1 MSILLN
7 TNDFQDQSISEILM
21 KNRITNEAPTTFK
34 KDNKYIDNDD
44 IKKYINRC
52 KKKKCTIC
60 PFNLS
65 LSSTAQST
73 ITTLNSLSKKDD
85 SKLNKFLKN
94 LSINKTLKRSNSRK
108 GTGKLKKPR
117 SDDMK
122 FLYNIFF
129 DYEENESSLSVIKE
143 RSEKNNKDTKST
155 EGKYDL
161 NKLRNYLIKNQS
173 EYNEGADIIVIKQ
186 EKMMEFYDYYIMN
199 KLEDLIA
206 RYSLV
211 IFLLVKA
218 DNELEAKNIFLLMIK
233 ENIKYFN
240 YIEEKILYQ
249 FTVYKDKNVFKDTNQ
264 MNYQLIKIYSFII
277 RYSQLFNTMKYRN
290 KFMGRYYR
298 IINLNYHYFL
308 NFSNFHGFNYETKD
322 QIKYWL
328 SFYLSYVNY
337 FSISNYS
344 SLSVPISLNSVILS
358 LYKNSD
364 ENFLTKLEK
373 KLIINTTYNQGLLY
387 YIIDKKEEALFSL
400 RKAEINIKIMDDKRK
415 TTKKEIQTT
424 NRKDKFTSNTNLAK
438 VPYFDANE
446 MNESK
451 KHLSNRVFIPARLK
465 KARLAGQNGYISE
478 KNIFLMKSLK
488 HRKVSIA
495 NLLYEDIENIFKNF
509 ALIKIRIP
517 NIKSLMEYGLE
528 VGKLNFNDVSELEK
542 SFTLKFHKSESTGSP
557 HMRNSQCLRS
567 MNKLAEIDYPASLT
581 NPILIKIELL
591 IGEIEINK
599 KNLNKAY
606 EHVLKTFFLL
616 ILLKITKFNEYQN
629 EYFKIKKTL
638 HAYLKKIDTLC
649 DEKIEQSSNND
660 SDEIDSKGGSLINLN
675 YNDNFEEKKRSTN
688 DETIMKEF
696 EKFFIFL
703 NSLSLYQ
710 FKILNETQPE
720 NIIRNDLPILF
731 SSQFKDC
738 LSNIQR
744 LQLNSLQTLALNR
757 FTILR
762 NPNGWILPCNLNTDL
777 LNPNKQNESENSC
790 TNINYLNNFKG
801 MKFFSFQ
808 NRKREYNSYKKILSS
823 KKINIETQEFLHK
836 YIELVMK
843 VLRNSSDKEIQ
854 YMICYP
860 SLLVHSIKKYLKK
873 LEKKYKA
880 NGKELDSMLFANNIN
895 NGNDNIHKYDFRKS
909 TCSERFN
916 FKNRLSNANFMYQKK
931 KFTIYKKASDNKS
944 RRRNKSTGNI
954 FLNQNIMNGLN
965 QNCFLNDEKGT
976 KDYNDSYE
984 DYKLSIDSYYDD

>member
-1 MSILLN
+1 MSIFLN
-7 TNDFQDQSISEILM
+7 TNDFKDQSISEILM

-34 KDNKYIDNDD
+34 KDKKYIDSDD
-44 IKKYINRC
+44 VNKYINRC

-65 LSSTAQST
+65 SSSTVQST

-108 GTGKLKKPR
+108 NTGKFKKPR

-129 DYEENESSLSVIKE
+129 NYEENESSLSVIKE
-143 RSEKNNKDTKST
+143 RDEKNNKDIKRP

-161 NKLRNYLIKNQS
+161 NKLRNYLIRNQK
-173 EYNEGADIIVIKQ
+173 EYNEGADIIVIKK
-186 EKMMEFYDYYIMN
+186 EKTMEFYDYYIMN

-206 RYSLV
+206 RYSFI
-211 IFLLVKA
+211 IFLFVKA
-218 DNELEAKNIFLLMIK
+218 DKALEAKEIFLLMIK
-233 ENIKYFN
+233 ENLKYFN
-240 YIEEKILYQ
+240 YIEDKIVYQ
-249 FTVYKDKNVFKDTNQ
+249 FTVYKDKNMFKDTNQ
-264 MNYQLIKIYSFII
+264 MNYQMIKIYSFII

-298 IINLNYHYFL
+298 IINLNYHYYL
-308 NFSNFHGFNYETKD
+308 NFSNFHGFNYEIKD

-344 SLSVPISLNSVILS
+344 SLKVPISLYSVILS

-364 ENFLTKLEK
+364 ENFLTKSEK
-373 KLIINTTYNQGLLY
+373 KLIIKTSYNQGLLL
-387 YIIDKKEEALFSL
+387 YINDKKEEALFIL
-400 RKAEINIKIMDDKRK
+400 KKAETNIKIIDDKRR
-415 TTKKEIQTT
+415 TTKKEIQT
-424 NRKDKFTSNTNLAK
+424 NSRKDKFSSNTSLGK
-438 VPYFDANE
+438 VPFFDL
-446 MNESK
+446 NESK
-451 KHLSNRVFIPARLK
+451 NPLRNRVFVPTRLK
-465 KARLAGQNGYISE
+465 KKNTAEQNGYISE
-478 KNIFLMKSLK
+478 KALLMKTMK
-488 HRKVSIA
+488 HRRVSIA
-495 NLLYEDIENIFKNF
+495 NGLYEDVENIFKNF
-509 ALIKIRIP
+509 ALTKVGISDIKLLI
-517 NIKSLMEYGLE
+517 EYGLE
-528 VGKLNFNDVSELEK
+528 VGKLNINDIGELEK
-542 SFTLKFHKSESTGSP
+542 SFTIRFHKSESAGSP
-557 HMRNSQCLRS
+557 HIRNSQCIRS
-567 MNKLAEIDYPASLT
+567 SNKMVEIDYPASLT
-581 NPILIKIELL
+581 NPLLIKIELL

-606 EHVLKTFFLL
+606 EYVLKTFFLI
-616 ILLKITKFNEYQN
+616 ILLKISKLNEYQN
-629 EYFKIKKTL
+629 EYIKIKKTL
-638 HAYLKKIDTLC
+638 NAYLKIIDVLC
-649 DEKIEQSSNND
+649 DEKILESSNND
-660 SDEIDSKGGSLINLN
+660 SDDINSKGGTVINLN
-675 YNDNFEEKKRSTN
+675 YNDNFEEKKRSAN
-688 DETIMKEF
+688 DETIIKEF

-703 NSLSLYQ
+703 NTLSLYQ
-710 FKILNETQPE
+710 FKILNETQPD

-744 LQLNSLQTLALNR
+744 LQLDSLQALALNR

-777 LNPNKQNESENSC
+777 LDPNKQKESEKSHPNM
-790 TNINYLNNFKG
+790 NYLNNIKG
-801 MKFFSFQ
+801 MQFFSFQ
-808 NRKREYNSYKKILSS
+808 NRKREYNNYKKILLS
-823 KKINIETQEFLHK
+823 KKITTETQEFLHK

-843 VLRNSSDKEIQ
+843 ILRQSSDKEIQ

-860 SLLVHSIKKYLKK
+860 SLLVHPIKKYLKK
-873 LEKKYKA
+873 MEKKYKA
-880 NGKELDSMLFANNIN
+880 NGKEFDSLIFANNIN
-895 NGNDNIHKYDFRKS
+895 NGNNNVPKYDFRKS
-909 TCSERFN
+909 TCPDRFN
-916 FKNRLSNANFMYQKK
+916 FNNRLSNANFMFQKK
-931 KFTIYKKASDNKS
+931 KFTIYKKASDNRG

-954 FLNQNIMNGLN
+954 FLNQNIINNMN

-984 DYKLSIDSYYDD
+984 DFKLSIDSYYDE

>member
-34 KDNKYIDNDD
+34 KDKKFIENDD

-52 KKKKCTIC
+52 KKKKCTIL

-108 GTGKLKKPR
+108 TVGKLKKPR

-143 RSEKNNKDTKST
+143 RSEKNTKDTKKT

-161 NKLRNYLIKNQS
+161 NKLRNYLIKNQK
-173 EYNEGADIIVIKQ
+173 EYNEGADIIVIKK

-206 RYSLV
+206 RYSFV
-211 IFLLVKA
+211 IFLFVKA
-218 DNELEAKNIFLLMIK
+218 DNALEAKNIFLLMIK
-233 ENIKYFN
+233 ENMRYFN
-240 YIEEKILYQ
+240 YIEDKILYQ

-308 NFSNFHGFNYETKD
+308 NFSNFHGLTYETKD

-344 SLSVPISLNSVILS
+344 SLSLPISLNSVILS

-373 KLIINTTYNQGLLY
+373 KLIINTTYNQGLLL

-400 RKAEINIKIMDDKRK
+400 KKAEINIKIMDGRRR
-415 TTKKEIQTT
+415 TTKKDIQTT
-424 NRKDKFTSNTNLAK
+424 NRKDKLFSNTNLTK
-438 VPYFDANE
+438 ISSFDINE
-446 MNESK
+446 MNESR
-451 KHLSNRVFIPARLK
+451 KHSNNRIFIPARLK
-465 KARLAGQNGYISE
+465 KNLAEQNGHISE
-478 KNIFLMKSLK
+478 KKIFLMKSLK

-495 NLLYEDIENIFKNF
+495 NILYEDIENIFKNF
-509 ALIKIRIP
+509 AFAKVGISDIKL
-517 NIKSLMEYGLE
+517 LMEYGLE
-528 VGKLNFNDVSELEK
+528 VGKLSFNEVYELEK

-557 HMRNSQCLRS
+557 HMRNSQLIRS
-567 MNKLAEIDYPASLT
+567 SNRLAEIDYPVSLT
-581 NPILIKIELL
+581 DPLLIKIELL

-606 EHVLKTFFLL
+606 EYALKTFFLL
-616 ILLKITKFNEYQN
+616 ILLKITKINEYQN
-629 EYFKIKKTL
+629 EYIKLKKTL
-638 HAYLKKIDTLC
+638 NAYLKKIDTLC
-649 DEKIEQSSNND
+649 DEKLLESSNND
-660 SDEIDSKGGSLINLN
+660 SDEINSKGGTVINLN
-675 YNDNFEEKKRSTN
+675 YSDNFEEKKRSTN

-703 NSLSLYQ
+703 NTLSLYQ

-744 LQLNSLQTLALNR
+744 LQLSGLQTLALNR
-757 FTILR
+757 FTILK

-777 LNPNKQNESENSC
+777 LNPNKQSVNESSC
-790 TNINYLNNFKG
+790 SNINYLNNLKG

-808 NRKREYNSYKKILSS
+808 NRKRENISYKKILSS
-823 KKINIETQEFLHK
+823 KKINNETQEFLHK

-843 VLRNSSDKEIQ
+843 VLRYSSDKEIQ

-873 LEKKYKA
+873 MEKKYKA
-880 NGKELDSMLFANNIN
+880 NGKELDNILLAKNIN
-895 NGNDNIHKYDFRKS
+895 NGNDSVSRYEFRKS
-909 TCSERFN
+909 TCPDRFN
-916 FKNRLSNANFMYQKK
+916 FKNRFSNANFMYQKK
-931 KFTIYKKASDNKS
+931 KFTIYKKVNDNKG

-954 FLNQNIMNGLN
+954 FLNQNIINGLN
-965 QNCFLNDEKGT
+965 QNSFLNDAKGT

-984 DYKLSIDSYYDD
+984 DFKLSIDSYYDD

>member
-7 TNDFQDQSISEILM
+7 ANDFQDQSISEILM

-34 KDNKYIDNDD
+34 KDKKFIDNDD

-52 KKKKCTIC
+52 KKKKCTIL

-85 SKLNKFLKN
+85 TKLNKFLKN

-129 DYEENESSLSVIKE
+129 DYEENDSSRSVIKDRNE
-143 RSEKNNKDTKST
+143 NQNKETKKVES
-155 EGKYDL
+155 KYDFE
-161 NKLRNYLIKNQS
+161 KLRNYLIKNQT
-173 EYNEGADIIVIKQ
+173 EYNEGADIIVTKE
-186 EKMMEFYDYYIMN
+186 EKIMEFYDCYIMN

-233 ENIKYFN
+233 ENIRYFN

-249 FTVYKDKNVFKDTNQ
+249 FTVYKDKNMFKDTNQ

-344 SLSVPISLNSVILS
+344 SLSLPISLNSIILS

-373 KLIINTTYNQGLLY
+373 KLIINTTYNQGLLL

-400 RKAEINIKIMDDKRK
+400 KKAEINMKIMDDRRR
-415 TTKKEIQTT
+415 TIKKDIQMS
-424 NRKDKFTSNTNLAK
+424 NKKGIFTSNTNLVK
-438 VPYFDANE
+438 VPYPDL
-446 MNESK
+446 NESK
-451 KHLSNRVFIPARLK
+451 KHMSNKVFLPARLK
-465 KARLAGQNGYISE
+465 KKKIPEQNGYISE
-478 KNIFLMKSLK
+478 KSLFLMKSVK
-488 HRKVSIA
+488 HKKVSIA
-495 NLLYEDIENIFKNF
+495 NVLYEDIENIFKNF
-509 ALIKIRIP
+509 AFTKVGIPDILLLI
-517 NIKSLMEYGLE
+517 EYGLE
-528 VGKLNFNDVSELEK
+528 VGKLNYNDAWEMEK
-542 SFTLKFHKSESTGSP
+542 SFTLKFHKSESTAGP
-557 HMRNSQCLRS
+557 HMRNSQFIRS
-567 MNKLAEIDYPASLT
+567 SNRLAEIEYPASMTDPL
-581 NPILIKIELL
+581 LIKIELL
-591 IGEIEINK
+591 ICEIEMNK

-606 EHVLKTFFLL
+606 EYILKTFFLL
-616 ILLKITKFNEYQN
+616 IVLKITKLNEYQN
-629 EYFKIKKTL
+629 EYIKAKKTL
-638 HAYLKKIDTLC
+638 NAYLEKIDTLC
-649 DEKIEQSSNND
+649 DEKILESSNND
-660 SDEIDSKGGSLINLN
+660 SDEINSKDGNLINLN
-675 YNDNFEEKKRSTN
+675 YNDNLEEKKRSTN
-688 DETIMKEF
+688 DETIIKEF
-696 EKFFIFL
+696 EKFFIFINTL
-703 NSLSLYQ
+703 TSYQ
-710 FKILNETQPE
+710 FKILNQTQPE

-738 LSNIQR
+738 LSNAQR
-744 LQLNSLQTLALNR
+744 FYLDSLQTLALNR
-757 FTILR
+757 FTILK
-762 NPNGWILPCNLNTDL
+762 NPNEWIVPCNINTDL
-777 LNPNKQNESENSC
+777 LDPNKHNETKKSC
-790 TNINYLNNFKG
+790 PDLNYLNNFKG

-808 NRKREYNSYKKILSS
+808 NRKTEYNNYKKILSS
-823 KKINIETQEFLHK
+823 KKITTETQEFLHK

-843 VLRNSSDKEIQ
+843 ILRNSSDKEIQ
-854 YMICYP
+854 YMVCYP

-873 LEKKYKA
+873 MEEKYKA
-880 NGKELDSMLFANNIN
+880 NGKEFDSMIFGSNIN
-895 NGNDNIHKYDFRKS
+895 NGNDSVTKYNKYRRP

-916 FKNRLSNANFMYQKK
+916 YKNRLSNADFIFRKK
-931 KFTIYKKASDNKS
+931 KFTVYKKASDYRGRK
-944 RRRNKSTGNI
+944 RNKSTGNI
-954 FLNQNIMNGLN
+954 FLNQNLINNMN

-984 DYKLSIDSYYDD
+984 DFKLSIESYYDD